1 MEDKITAAIK
11 GAIENAPARKF
22 VEAVDISFTI
32 KDIDLKNPNFA
43 DCGIAMGGK
52 GIRIENPADLDAG
65 IKEALAMDGPVV
77 VDVVTDSNELTMPP
91 EIMPARAW
99 GFAISKIKELV
110 VSSSV

>member
-1 MEDKITAAIK
+1 MSIIMRV
-11 GAIENAPARKF
+11 I
-22 VEAVDISFTI
+22 I
-32 KDIDLKNPNFA
+32 A
-43 DCGIAMGGK
+43 DVGNG
-52 GIRIENPADLDAG
+52 R
-65 IKEALAMDGPVV
+65 PVV